1 MTKRVALWAYSWG
14 MITRSKWRWT
24 VFITRP
30 IMLHI
35 QYFRLCASLHLGW
48 RTPLNITSVST
59 RSTPTPAM
67 GSQKY
72 TVTNR
77 SMQRRCCSTLFI
89 KFSDKH
95 SLEGSGRRWCPRHQ
109 SNYNI
114 QGKGGRNSKDC
125 LLPSLRPLTVQCL
138 LWKRWS
144 SDCPFRVSWSKWKG
158 MKGCEMW
165 TLTLLNES
173 NLITHV

>member
-1 MTKRVALWAYSWG
+1 MTTQSR
-14 MITRSKWRWT
+14 WRWNL
-24 VFITRP
+24 FITRP
-30 IMLHI
+30 IMLHN

-77 SMQRRCCSTLFI
+77 SMQRRCCSTIFI
-89 KFSDKH
+89 KISDKH

-144 SDCPFRVSWSKWKG
+144 SDCPLGLGEIGLKDPNFKICQKCPSLRPKKWHFWWHNQNSK
-158 MKGCEMW
+158 
-165 TLTLLNES
+165 TTF
-173 NLITHV
+173 II